1 MHFEFTHTFQAPV
14 AAVQKAMLDERF
26 PAFLL
31 QHHGKMEEAV
41 VLERKDEGQTVRRR
55 VRYRPRPII
64 ESVGPKK
71 IPPEYLAF
79 VEESTFDLAG
89 SRLEFRNVPT
99 VAGVA
104 KHLVNRGTMTFRDVG
119 GKCERR
125 TQGSLE
131 IVELPFLLRPLG
143 PIAERIIHGEAQKLL
158 DAEARVL
165 AQFLAEHPSTG

>member
-1 MHFEFTHTFQAPV
+1 MHFEFTHTFQAPFAV
-14 AAVQKAMLDERF
+14 VQKAMLDDRYL
-26 PAFLL
+26 PFLL
-31 QHHGKMEEAV
+31 QHHGKMEEAQ
-41 VLERKDEGQTVRRR
+41 VLESKVDGNVIKRR

-79 VEESTFDLAG
+79 VEESTFDLGAG
-89 SRLEFRNVPT
+89 RLDFKNVAT

-104 KHLVNRGTMTFRDVG
+104 KHLSNRGSITFRDVG
-119 GKCERR
+119 AQCERR
-125 TQGSLE
+125 TQGTLE

-143 PIAERIIHGEAQKLL
+143 PIAERIIHVEAQKLL

-165 AQFLAEHPSTG
+165 AQFLRENG